1 MWFLGFEPGST
12 PVPDRGPGLARAQ
25 PGLKCRPGP
34 GSEFVSLEGSNQRV
48 GTIFGRGSELL
59 VRKKLVRL
67 VLLDESED
75 SYYMD

>member
-1 MWFLGFEPGST
+1 M
-12 PVPDRGPGLARAQ
+12 
-25 PGLKCRPGP
+25 
-34 GSEFVSLEGSNQRV
+34 SLEGVDQRV